1 MNPLAVARA
10 CLAELTAA
18 TERPSDAELLG
29 RYASRRDAEA
39 FAELVARHGPAVLG
53 ACRRVLGPSA
63 DADDAFQAVFVG
75 LARRAR
81 ADPRAAAPAAGP
93 PPGAAPA
100 PPEPPPP

>member
-1 MNPLAVARA
+1 MNPAAVVRT
-10 CLAELTAA
+10 CLTALA
-18 TERPSDAELLG
+18 ERPSDAELLG

-81 ADPRAAAPAAGP
+81 AVRGPAAPPPWPARAPGP
-93 PPGAAPA
+93 PPP
-100 PPEPPPP
+100 